1 MTITTLQVNA
11 FLSRV
16 SGQEGGVR
24 GHMKRG
30 DNGEAG
36 KRNVFFVEVRLYS
49 LGILQR
55 QVIAIVE
62 PTDKAICSASQVL
75 LPDGMWR

>member
-36 KRNVFFVEVRLYS
+36 KRNVFFVEVRV
-49 LGILQR
+49 GVR
-55 QVIAIVE
+55 NTRDVGAAG
-62 PTDKAICSASQVL
+62 DKT
-75 LPDGMWR
+75 